1 MRRGLFGSFW
11 GEIHFP
17 GQTVN
22 LRPWHISYILK
33 ATNVMVHLRY
43 LWAFLVNLMRPQWT
57 YISTT
62 SEIMSCWG
70 EVPCLSLIVRMQL
83 YPTAAVTKLQLLP
96 DQFTEAYFP
105 PIFTTPCLFTNFT
118 SLQSFQFPLHRTVFS
133 SILLTAFS
141 LFRNMQSFNTR
152 SAEIF

>member
-17 GQTVN
+17 SQTVN

-83 YPTAAVTKLQLLP
+83 FPHSCCHKTSTDSCSIHRSLFSSHLSNSMAVHK
-96 DQFTEAYFP
+96 FYFP
-105 PIFTTPCLFTNFT
+105 PIFPVST
-118 SLQSFQFPLHRTVFS
+118 SQNRIFLHPSNCFLPLSQHAKF
-133 SILLTAFS
+133 
-141 LFRNMQSFNTR
+141 
-152 SAEIF
+152 